1 MKEFWRTVNRRTKI
15 KHKKKKQEIG
25 RDKKRREVTGW
36 SVSERVKKR
45 VAGKWDWKAESRPL
59 QLRFRV
65 SKISTPTEISNNKK
79 MKCFLTFKKFFFFF
93 KFSWKRFKE
102 CLCSEAVLKF
112 LYVSNWIPPYNIIL
126 YYLNLKF

>member
-59 QLRFRV
+59 RLGFRV

-79 MKCFLTFKKFFFFF
+79 MKCFLTFKKFFFFNF
-93 KFSWKRFKE
+93 PESVLRSVYVVRLSWNSCMSLIE
-102 CLCSEAVLKF
+102 SL
-112 LYVSNWIPPYNIIL
+112 PIIL
-126 YYLNLKF
+126 FYIIWI